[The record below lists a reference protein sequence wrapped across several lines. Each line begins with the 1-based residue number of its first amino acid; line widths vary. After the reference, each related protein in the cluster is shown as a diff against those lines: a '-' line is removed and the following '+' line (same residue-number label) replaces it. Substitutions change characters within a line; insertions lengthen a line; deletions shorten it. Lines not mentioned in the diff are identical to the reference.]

1 MQKSQ
6 IKFTYRDYLLL
17 PELDRRELIGG
28 DFYMVPAPNI
38 KHQTVVFNL
47 GLILGTFVRT
57 HGLGMLRWAPVD
69 VVLSDEDVVQPDL
82 LFVSNE
88 RRDIITE
95 DNVAG
100 APDLVIE
107 VLSPSTAE
115 RDTKLKLTLYA
126 RAGVSEYWIV
136 DPDEESVQVLELGP
150 EGRRS
155 MRTYIS
161 GKVSSPALPGLDIE
175 VGSIFAEV

>member
-6 IKFTYRDYLLL
+6 IKFTYRDYVLL
-17 PELDRRELIGG
+17 PELDRRELIEG
-28 DFYMVPAPNI
+28 DFFMVPAPNI
-38 KHQTVVFNL
+38 KHQEIVGNL
-47 GLILGTFVRT
+47 GAILRAHVRG
-57 HGLGMLRWAPVD
+57 HGLGKLLLAPTD

-136 DPDEESVQVLELGP
+136 DPDEESVEVLELGP

-155 MRTYIS
+155 TRTYAS
-161 GKVSSPALPGLDIE
+161 GKVSSPALPGLDVE
-175 VGSIFAEV
+175 VGSIFAET

>member
-17 PELDRRELIGG
+17 PELDRRELIEG
-28 DFYMVPAPNI
+28 DFFMVPAPNI
-38 KHQTVVFNL
+38 KHQKIVGYL
-47 GLILGTFVRT
+47 GAVLRAHVHGQRLGT
-57 HGLGMLRWAPVD
+57 LLLAPTD

-82 LFVSNE
+82 LFVSNA

-100 APDLVIE
+100 APDLVTE

-115 RDTKLKLTLYA
+115 RDMNLKLTLYA
-126 RAGVSEYWIV
+126 RAGVGEYWIV
-136 DPDEESVQVLELGP
+136 DPDDESVQVIELSTG
-150 EGRRS
+150 GQRS
-155 MRTYIS
+155 KRTFLS
-161 GKVSSPALPGLDIE
+161 GKVSSRALPGLDVE
-175 VGSIFAEV
+175 AGSIFTEA

>member
-17 PELDRRELIGG
+17 PELDRRELIEG
-28 DFYMVPAPNI
+28 DFFMVPAPNI
-38 KHQTVVFNL
+38 KHQEIVGNL
-47 GLILGTFVRT
+47 GAILRAHVRG
-57 HGLGMLRWAPVD
+57 HGLGKLLLAPTD
-69 VVLSDEDVVQPDL
+69 VVLSEEDVVQPDL

-115 RDTKLKLTLYA
+115 RDLNLKLTLYA

-136 DPDEESVQVLELGP
+136 NPVEESVEVVELRP

-155 MRTYIS
+155 TRTYTS
-161 GKVSSPALPGLDIE
+161 GEVSSPALPGLGVE
-175 VGSIFAEV
+175 VGSIFAES

>member
-38 KHQTVVFNL
+38 KHQDIVGNL
-47 GLILGTFVRT
+47 GAILRAHVRGR
-57 HGLGMLRWAPVD
+57 GLGKLLLAPTD

-82 LFVSNE
+82 LFVSND
-88 RRDIITE
+88 RRDIVTE
-95 DNVAG
+95 DNIAG

-115 RDTKLKLTLYA
+115 RDMNLKLALYA
-126 RAGVSEYWIV
+126 RAGVGEYWIV
-136 DPDEESVQVLELGP
+136 DPVEESVQVLELGP
-150 EGRRS
+150 EGSRS
-155 MRTYIS
+155 TRTSTS
-161 GKVSSPALPGLDIE
+161 GKISSRALPELDVDI
-175 VGSIFAEV
+175 GSIFTEA